1 MDPDAVAIDIIAA
14 LLEERTGQK
23 LTEDRRW
30 RIAPALAGLFRDRG
44 ISSNQD
50 LVVLLTQPDGSSLAQ
65 EVVEALL
72 NNETYFFR
80 DRQIFDHLATSVLP
94 ALAVR
99 RAGSKR
105 LSVWCVG
112 CSTGQ
117 ETLSLAMTFADQRA
131 RWHGWTIDVL
141 GTDVSTSIVEFAR
154 TATYSSFQIQRGLG
168 VGQMLAQFTET
179 PGGWQAKERL
189 RQMVRYEV
197 HNLLHPAPYPGRFD
211 LILCRNVL
219 LYFDRPVREQA
230 FARLSEALAEDGKL
244 LLGGG
249 ETVLEKGAFFRPCNE
264 RYSLYDPLP
273 RTERSARTGPPD
285 KVNIALNLSLSSAP
299 IGKARGGSA

>member
-1 MDPDAVAIDIIAA
+1 MDPDDIAIGIIAG
-14 LLEERTGQK
+14 LLEARTGQK

-50 LVVLLTQPDGSSLAQ
+50 LVVLLTQPDESSLAQ

-80 DRQIFDHLATSVLP
+80 DRQIFDFFSDATLAEM
-94 ALAVR
+94 AAK
-99 RAGSKR
+99 RAAERR
-105 LSVWCVG
+105 LSIWCVG

-117 ETLSLAMTFADQRA
+117 ETLSVAMTFLEQQA
-131 RWHGWTIDVL
+131 RWDGWTIEIL
-141 GTDVSTSIVEFAR
+141 GTDVSASAVDFAR
-154 TATYSSFQIQRGLG
+154 AATYSNFQIQRGLG
-168 VGQMLAQFTET
+168 VSQMLGFFTET
-179 PGGWQAKERL
+179 PAGWLARDNL

-197 HNLLHPAPYPGRFD
+197 HNLLHPAPYPGQFD

-219 LYFDRPVREQA
+219 LYFDGPVRNRA
-230 FARLSEALAEDGKL
+230 FARLAEALVPDGTL

-249 ETVLEKGAFFRPCNE
+249 ETVLEKSAYFRPREE
-264 RYSLYDPLP
+264 RFALYEPLP
-273 RTERSARTGPPD
+273 ASDRPAR
-285 KVNIALNLSLSSAP
+285 AHA
-299 IGKARGGSA
+299 A